1 MSAMIRRTS
10 STVAFLLALSVA
22 APVLAQDASARQ
34 AALILRILSYD
45 RNLAQRASGQVT
57 VLVTFREADASSRQE
72 SDRITAAIN
81 AMGRRTTV
89 ANMPARAVAVPFTD
103 AAALRA
109 AAERE
114 SAVALYVCQGL
125 GGSTRAISA
134 ATRAAHLLSLTG
146 ERSGLEQGLAVGLVA
161 NGSEVQLV
169 VNLPAVEAEGARLD
183 ATVLRLAEV
192 IR

>member
-1 MSAMIRRTS
+1 MIRRTS
-10 STVAFLLALSVA
+10 LMLAILLAASAA
-22 APVLAQDASARQ
+22 APALAQDAAARQ

-57 VLVTFREADASSRQE
+57 ILVTFRESDASSRQE
-72 SDRITAAIN
+72 SERITAALN

-89 ANMPARAVAVPFTD
+89 ANMHARALAVAYTD
-103 AAALRA
+103 AAALQA
-109 AAERE
+109 AAGRE
-114 SAVALYVCQGL
+114 GAVALYVCRGL
-125 GGSTRAISA
+125 GNATRAISGA
-134 ATRAAHLLSLTG
+134 ARSAHLLSLTG
-146 ERSGLEQGLAVGLVA
+146 ERSALDQGLAVGLVA

>member
-1 MSAMIRRTS
+1 MIRRTS
-10 STVAFLLALSVA
+10 LTLAFLLTASAA
-22 APVLAQDASARQ
+22 APALAQDASARQ

-45 RNLAQRASGQVT
+45 RNLAQRASGGVT
-57 VLVTFREADASSRQE
+57 ILVTFRESDGGSRQE
-72 SDRITAAIN
+72 SERITAALN
-81 AMGRRTTV
+81 ALGRRTTV
-89 ANMPARAVAVPFTD
+89 ANMHARAVAVAYSD
-103 AAALRA
+103 AASIASA
-109 AAERE
+109 ASRE

-125 GGSTRAISA
+125 GN
-134 ATRAAHLLSLTG
+134 ATRTISGAARSAHLLSLTG
-146 ERSGLEQGLAVGLVA
+146 ERSALNQGLAVGLIA